1 MNRREFLKKGLEGI
15 VVASLGLGAT
25 KTFGDGGFISPYER
39 DVYQPNQMAVIK
51 YDKGIE
57 DIIFKVKYEGNAD
70 DFGWIIPVPS
80 LPKLD
85 TKSEDFDG
93 IFFELADLTHWHRG
107 WGKSYDNPIDVVE
120 ETTVGIYNVAVLH
133 ADNPNALS
141 DWLSQHNYNIPSGGE
156 NIINEYINKGW
167 YFIASRIIPKKLEEK
182 GSIHP
187 IHLTFNSSQIVYPM
201 KISSIS
207 AKKYM
212 QVLLYVLTNH
222 EISKKSDSNIR
233 SAYYGFIDKE
243 KLSENFPILYKFI
256 DKNYILSKLR
266 LIYQSTSDMDKDI
279 VLKKEIINPVITPKN
294 YLLSQNY
301 PNPFNE
307 VTNIKYKLP
316 YFSSVELKIYN
327 ILGQEI
333 ETLVNENQSPGEHK
347 IEFNGNKL
355 PSGVYMYKLK
365 THNFVSTKRMILL
378 K

>member
-1 MNRREFLKKGLEGI
+1 MNRREFLKKSLEGI
-15 VVASLGLGAT
+15 IITSLGLGAT

-141 DWLSQHNYNIPSGGE
+141 DWLKQHNYNIPSGGE
-156 NIINEYINKGW
+156 NIINEYINKNW
-167 YFIASRIIPKKLEEK
+167 YFVAARIVPEKLEEK
-182 GSIHP
+182 GNIHP
-187 IHLTFNSSQIVYPM
+187 IRLTFNSSQIVYPM

-207 AKKYM
+207 AKEYM
-212 QVLLYVLTNH
+212 QVLLYVFGDYPIH
-222 EISKKSDSNIR
+222 KKSNGDIVTVIYKKIYKKNLE
-233 SAYYGFIDKE
+233 D
-243 KLSENFPILYKFI
+243 FPILNKFL
-256 DKNYILSKLR
+256 DKDYSLTKLR
-266 LIYQSTSDMDKDI
+266 FMYYSPSDINEDI
-279 VLKKEIINPVITPKN
+279 VLKKETSIPKD
-294 YLLSQNY
+294 YSLLQNY
-301 PNPFNE
+301 PNPFNLSTTIRYE
-307 VTNIKYKLP
+307 LP
-316 YFSSVELKIYN
+316 ENSYVELKIYN
-327 ILGQEI
+327 ILGQEL
-333 ETLVNENQSPGEHK
+333 ETLVNGYKWAGKHK
-347 IEFNGNKL
+347 IEFESNKL
-355 PSGVYMYKLK
+355 SSGLYLYQLK
-365 THNFVSTKRMILL
+365 TRDFVTTRKMVLL